1 MRKTKLFL
9 LASCWLSLVLS
20 VSCDLQSLKIITGGL
35 DTNTFILD
43 EIAAPPSS
51 FSFLVI
57 ADHHFTRKDSGV
69 WYAQDEFHAWLGQYQ
84 QDTAGDPAHH
94 LGLMVCLGDCTE
106 NATEE
111 EFRQFRQFLDKVE
124 SEGIEAH
131 AVKGN
136 HDIRA
141 NVDSTLYWNEY
152 VQEPPYQAFSYRGV
166 SFYLLDTA
174 ARTLGRTQLNQLKTA
189 ITQDPS
195 PKVFCTHIP
204 LYGKPELVYYC
215 IPDTQEREEILELMN
230 KNAVGLYLSGH
241 HHQGDISFR
250 YTDSMSEFI
259 AGAYNGRTSLFET
272 TLPRWYVCT
281 YDVPHT
287 TLAITRYQVLKDERT
302 IQSKLMG
309 MFPMPE

>member
-1 MRKTKLFL
+1 MRKTRLFL
-9 LASCWLSLVLS
+9 LASCCLSLVLS

-35 DTNTFILD
+35 DTNTFILK
-43 EIAAPPSS
+43 EPAQTPSS

-57 ADHHFTRKDSGV
+57 ADQHFTRKDSGV
-69 WYAQDEFHAWLGQYQ
+69 WYAQDEFHSWLAQYQ
-84 QDTAGDPAHH
+84 QESAGNPANH

-124 SEGIEAH
+124 AEGLETH
-131 AVKGN
+131 SVKGN
-136 HDIRA
+136 HDIRS
-141 NVDSTLYWNEY
+141 NVDSNLYWNQY

-189 ITQDPS
+189 ITQDTS
-195 PKVFCTHIP
+195 PKIFCTHIP
-204 LYGKPELVYYC
+204 LYGKPELVYFC
-215 IPDTQEREEILELMN
+215 IPDTQEREEILEIMHE
-230 KNAVGLYLSGH
+230 NAVGIYLSGH
-241 HHQGDISFR
+241 HHQGDITYR
-250 YTDSMSEFI
+250 YTDTMAEFI
-259 AGAYNGRTSLFET
+259 AGAFNGRTSLFET

-281 YDVPHT
+281 YDAPNA

-302 IQSKLMG
+302 IQSNLMG